1 MLSTNAQKVSLC
13 VLVCV
18 NRFTHLSTA
27 EASIQRK
34 CHTYLVVLETGGL
47 SGLGEATEPG
57 LVEAGLGAG
66 DRTGE
71 QRRGKKQKKEKEKD
85 SSVKQ

>member
-1 MLSTNAQKVSLC
+1 MLVR
-13 VLVCV
+13 V
-18 NRFTHLSTA
+18 NRFTHLSSA
-27 EASIQRK
+27 EASVQCK

-57 LVEAGLGAG
+57 LVEAADAGLGAG

-71 QRRGKKQKKEKEKD
+71 QRWGKKAKKTA
-85 SSVKQ
+85 V

>member
-1 MLSTNAQKVSLC
+1 M
-13 VLVCV
+13 
-18 NRFTHLSTA
+18 
-27 EASIQRK
+27 
-34 CHTYLVVLETGGL
+34 
-47 SGLGEATEPG
+47 GEATEPG

-71 QRRGKKQKKEKEKD
+71 QRRGKKQKKAKEKD